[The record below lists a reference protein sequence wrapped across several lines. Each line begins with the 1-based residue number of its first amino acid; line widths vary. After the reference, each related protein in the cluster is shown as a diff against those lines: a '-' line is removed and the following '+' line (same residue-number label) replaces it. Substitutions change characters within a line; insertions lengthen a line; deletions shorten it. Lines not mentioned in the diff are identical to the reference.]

1 MHLNEL
7 VERLSNGNDQQA
19 EAAVRDF
26 AAQGPSIIP
35 DLEDLL
41 SAPDPDLRWWAT
53 RALALSELKDS
64 RVPAL
69 LQSALYDADTAVR
82 QCAALALRQQP
93 SSHAIPNLIAL
104 LDHEDRLLARLSADA
119 LIAAGEAAVPAVL
132 DTMQNGPQRARLEAV
147 RVLAVIGDHRS
158 IATLFAALDDPSSLI
173 EYWADEGLER
183 MGIGMVFYKPGG

>member
-1 MHLNEL
+1 MHVNEL
-7 VERLSNGNDQQA
+7 VEKLYNSNDRQA

-26 AAQGPSIIP
+26 AAQGASVIP

-41 SAPDPDLRWWAT
+41 SASDPNLRWWAT
-53 RALALSELKDS
+53 RALAEVEDP

-69 LQSALYDADTAVR
+69 LRSRLNDADSAVR
-82 QCAALALRQQP
+82 QCAALALRRQP
-93 SSHAIPNLIAL
+93 YLQAVPDLIAL
-104 LDHEDRLLARLSADA
+104 LDHEDRLLARLAADA

-132 DTMQNGPQRARLEAV
+132 EVMQNGPRRSRLEAV
-147 RVLAVIGDHRS
+147 RVLALIGDQRS

-183 MGIGMVFYKPGG
+183 MSIGMVFYKPGG

>member
-1 MHLNEL
+1 MHVNEL
-7 VERLSNGNDQQA
+7 VEKLSNGNDQQA

-26 AAQGPSIIP
+26 AAQGASVIP

-41 SAPDPDLRWWAT
+41 SASDPNMRWWAT
-53 RALALSELKDS
+53 RALAEVEDP

-69 LQSALYDADTAVR
+69 LRSKLHDADSAVR
-82 QCAALALRQQP
+82 QCAALALRRQP
-93 SSHAIPNLIAL
+93 SLQAVPDLIAL
-104 LDHEDRLLARLSADA
+104 LDHEDRLLARLAADA

-132 DTMQNGPQRARLEAV
+132 EVMQNGPRRARLEAV
-147 RVLAVIGDHRS
+147 RVLALIGDQRS

>member
-7 VERLSNGNDQQA
+7 VEMLSNGDDQQT
-19 EAAVRDF
+19 EAAVREF
-26 AAQGPSIIP
+26 AAGGPSIIP

-53 RALALSELKDS
+53 RALAEIADE
-64 RVPAL
+64 RVPEL
-69 LQSALYDADTAVR
+69 LQSALQDADTAVQ

-93 SSHAIPNLIAL
+93 SPKAIPDLIAL
-104 LDHEDRLLARLSADA
+104 LDHEDRLLARLAADA
-119 LIAAGEAAVPAVL
+119 LIAIGEAAVLDLLAVV
-132 DTMQNGPQRARLEAV
+132 NRGPQRARLEAI
-147 RVLAVIGDHRS
+147 RVLAVIGDHRA
-158 IATLFAALDDPSSLI
+158 IATLFEALDDPSSMV

>member
-1 MHLNEL
+1 MHVNEL
-7 VERLSNGNDQQA
+7 VEKLSNGNDQQA

-26 AAQGPSIIP
+26 AAQGASVIP
-35 DLEDLL
+35 DLGDLL
-41 SAPDPDLRWWAT
+41 SASDPNLRWWAT
-53 RALALSELKDS
+53 RALAEVEDP

-69 LQSALYDADTAVR
+69 LRSSLHDADSAVR
-82 QCAALALRQQP
+82 QCAALALRRQP
-93 SSHAIPNLIAL
+93 YLQAVPDLIAL
-104 LDHEDRLLARLSADA
+104 LDHEDRLLARLAADA

-132 DTMQNGPQRARLEAV
+132 EVMQNGPRRARLEAI
-147 RVLAVIGDHRS
+147 RVLALTGDHRS